1 MKYSVDYV
9 YENSF
14 MKEWAPDPMIKTINE
29 DGKEVS
35 TGMPYRKANVPGT
48 VVLITPKYE
57 EGKGMQLKMTQEEL
71 NKNVLKMQIFTKD
84 GKQITEAP
92 LGTDNHDFWKNGHGS
107 ILINSGHADLDDELP
122 KDAIVLAGMRKDK
135 HFYIKGETAG
145 PPVKSV
151 VRWIITPIDSKHAP
165 VVESEEQSM
174 DAVKTL
180 YAMDYQT
187 QLFVAKIMGREMSEK
202 TDPKIVEATL
212 FRMITTEREQINS
225 DGLTNIQKF
234 IQLAKAGN
242 DELNLEALA
251 NDAKRLFLKKSGIYY
266 YGEIRMGKNMKEV
279 VAKFRSDNDLLHEIH
294 RIINKKK

>member
-1 MKYSVDYV
+1 MRYSVDYV

-14 MKEWAPDPMIKTINE
+14 MKEWAPDPMIKTVNE
-29 DGKEVS
+29 NGKEVS
-35 TGMPYRKANVPGT
+35 TGMTYRKANVPGT
-48 VVLITPKYE
+48 VVLITPKYD
-57 EGKGMQLKMTQEEL
+57 EGTGMQLKMTQEQL
-71 NKNVLKMQIFTKD
+71 NDCVERMQIYNKD
-84 GKQITEAP
+84 GVQIKTAP
-92 LGTDNHDFWKNGHGS
+92 LGTDNHEFWKNSHGS
-107 ILINSGHADLDDELP
+107 ILISGGHADLNDENP

-135 HFYIKGETAG
+135 HFYFKGETAG

-151 VRWIITPIDSKHAP
+151 VRWYVTPVDSKFAP

-174 DAVKTL
+174 DAVKVL

-212 FRMITTEREQINS
+212 FRMITTDREQINS
-225 DGLTNIQKF
+225 DGQTNIQKF
-234 IQLAKAGN
+234 TQLAKAGN
-242 DELNLEALA
+242 EELNLEALA
-251 NDAKRLFLKKSGIYY
+251 NDAKRLFQKRSGIYY

-279 VAKFRSDNDLLHEIH
+279 VAKFKSDNDLLHEIN